1 MLVEYSATNMQDII
15 GRGNV
20 DQEWDASTKFKRY
33 GADRT
38 VPTGTTNAVWRG
50 IHELWG
56 NCVEYAD
63 GAYTDTTDTLY
74 IFSKQ
79 MDGIYVKT
87 SYKGGTGGTTE
98 KGNISGVALSRSGY
112 ILSLSNLNEANYDF
126 TDCFIPAEFVAKQE
140 EGTFHSL
147 SGIGPENMW
156 TASELKVPDEYAQR
170 PQTSLHVHGGFISKS
185 TVGPFSIGVG
195 YEVPYAS
202 SGFRLAR
209 RPI

>member
-1 MLVEYSATNMQDII
+1 MSRRHTRAALEAPQ
-15 GRGNV
+15 
-20 DQEWDASTKFKRY
+20 K
-33 GADRT
+33 
-38 VPTGTTNAVWRG
+38 
-50 IHELWG
+50 
-56 NCVEYAD
+56 
-63 GAYTDTTDTLY
+63 
-74 IFSKQ
+74 
-79 MDGIYVKT
+79 
-87 SYKGGTGGTTE
+87 